1 MFGHNT
7 LFKIGV
13 MLPLSA
19 LVIIILGYFIN
30 CCNIMCF
37 FVKIDLLRFL
47 FRMVETTL
55 PRIKSPLLGEM
66 PRNPSSTEPRISLV
80 HLQGQ

>member
-7 LFKIGV
+7 LSKTGV
-13 MLPLSA
+13 ILPLSA
-19 LVIIILGYFIN
+19 LVIIILGYFVN

-37 FVKIDLLRFL
+37 FVKTDLLRFL

-55 PRIKSPLLGEM
+55 PQNPRMTKRGQINPTLQVPYYLLM
-66 PRNPSSTEPRISLV
+66 
-80 HLQGQ
+80 